1 MLLEPVVFPLIQAV
15 QNRTKPPKNAQVK
28 IGARALLEPDADK
41 RMHIEPDASKRTHYE
56 PPVREGEV
64 GRVHGCVHTAWF
76 YLSNSSFFK
85 KTYVRT

>member
-1 MLLEPVVFPLIQAV
+1 MLLEPIVATFPQAV
-15 QNRTKPPKNAQVK
+15 QKRTKPSKNVQVNND
-28 IGARALLEPDADK
+28 ARALLEPDADK

-85 KTYVRT
+85 KT